1 MVVILHDN
9 PNEIQNT
16 GNQMKELQSIKDDT
30 KLLASNNDQFY
41 MEVSQATTINIS
53 KEENNNSQLFIT
65 IIYGLNSRYYFYRL
79 SNRIIFY
86 LY

>member
-1 MVVILHDN
+1 MVVTLHDN

-41 MEVSQATTINIS
+41 MEVS
-53 KEENNNSQLFIT
+53 
-65 IIYGLNSRYYFYRL
+65 YGK
-79 SNRIIFY
+79 I
-86 LY
+86 